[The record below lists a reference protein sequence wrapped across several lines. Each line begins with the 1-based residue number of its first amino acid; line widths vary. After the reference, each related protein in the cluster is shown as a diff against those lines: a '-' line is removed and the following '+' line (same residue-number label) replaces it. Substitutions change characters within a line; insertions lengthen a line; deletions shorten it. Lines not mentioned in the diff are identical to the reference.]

1 MYDIEVIMESQGG
14 LTLKQYQVILSVL
27 LILALAA
34 AIFFGIWLE
43 SGEGES
49 TQMAAVEMGQ
59 IIITEVCG
67 KNDSIIAN
75 NDGKYPDYIELYNSG
90 DDINLQGFYL
100 TDGKKTS
107 EPFGDVVLATGEYRL
122 ILIEKET
129 LNFSI
134 GASGGDCVQL
144 KDTEGHTVA
153 EVTTVA
159 MQADQVMVY
168 SDGKYVLTYDAS
180 PGFADVAAFRE
191 GTETTESAV
200 VLNEVLAENV
210 SSLPDKNGNFSDVVE
225 LYNASSESVC
235 LGGWYLSD
243 SVENR
248 FRYRLPEITLAPG
261 EYLLIFCDG
270 ENDISESGEIHANFG
285 LSLGETLCLTDRTGG
300 YMTLTVENIGEDVSL
315 SRTEEGTY
323 EASMVSLGYPNDE
336 IGCEA
341 FLQSRVNEDSP
352 LVISEV
358 LLSSA
363 DVPYRGGIQ
372 DVVEI
377 CNISKEAVSTEGWY
391 LSDGGD
397 PYKYA
402 LPKRTLAPG
411 ECLVVL
417 CGDGTGEEF
426 TGFSLSSDD
435 VLRLT
440 APDYR
445 YAPMLSCN
453 ASETGKSIV
462 LEAIDGESCYVMGE
476 PSLGYANSAESEAL
490 YLQETLPLGL
500 RFSEMMSSNESY
512 LKGAYGTTCDWLEIY
527 NASAEDIR
535 LCEYYLSDNSN
546 SLYRYQLPDQT
557 LAAGEYCVI
566 LLSKDGT
573 NLSKNYPVLP
583 MNLSQNGETLYLT
596 KNGEIVDYV
605 FLPAL
610 KTDTSYGRAEGEAA
624 FSLLASVTPG
634 KANGAAAQI
643 SEAPVALTP
652 QGVYDDVESI
662 TVELSAKGTIYY
674 TTDCS
679 KPSTASQSYTDPIE
693 LTQTTVIRMIC
704 CEEGKSASEVVN
716 LTYVINEY
724 DELPVACLVAE
735 SSQLFSDTNGIMV
748 EGLNVPADEAFPY
761 TSANYW
767 WDVERKATVSLFET
781 DGSGFTANCGIKVFG
796 GYSRALPKK
805 SLAVFFRNEYGVNT
819 LNYQLFGE
827 EGLDSYES
835 FVFRACG
842 QDSLRAMMRDPM
854 ISSLVAT
861 YTDVAVQKYKAV
873 DLYIN
878 GRYWGIYYI
887 REKINENYVAGNFNA
902 DKDDVA
908 LCGASGT
915 ANSQYAALIN
925 YVRNH
930 DLSDPECYAYVCS
943 QVDVDEYMDYIIAE
957 MWIGNADNG
966 NIKFCK
972 TTEGKWTWIMY
983 DVDYAFYYASYDAV
997 SDHLNPNGT
1006 GSGDMFPTIL
1016 IRNLLKNAE
1025 FKDAFLRRMAWQ
1037 MNTIWTEETLLP
1049 WIDAFE
1055 KMIETDMEKDCDR
1068 WSRTYS
1074 AWRSNVEDLRTFAK
1088 SRNAYM
1094 LDDIQSYFGLSTEQ
1108 MREYGF
1114 DV

>member
-1 MYDIEVIMESQGG
+1 M
-14 LTLKQYQVILSVL
+14 KKYQIIFSFF
-27 LILALAA
+27 LILGLAA
-34 AIFFGIWLE
+34 AIFFGFWLE
-43 SGEGES
+43 SVGTEAREM
-49 TQMAAVEMGQ
+49 TAVETGQ
-59 IIITEVCG
+59 IIITEICA

-90 DDINLQGFYL
+90 DDLNLQGFYL

-107 EPFGDVVLATGEYRL
+107 EPFGEILLAAGEYRL
-122 ILIEKET
+122 IFIEKET

-134 GASGGDCVQL
+134 GASGGDCLQL
-144 KDTEGHTVA
+144 KDASGNTVA

-180 PGFADVAAFRE
+180 PGFADVAAFRD
-191 GTETTESAV
+191 GSAKSEADIV
-200 VLNEVLAENV
+200 INELLAQNV
-210 SSLPDKNGNFSDVVE
+210 SSLPDENGNFCDVVE
-225 LYNASSESVC
+225 LYNASSEPVC
-235 LGGWYLSD
+235 LGGYYLSD

-248 FRYRLPEITLAPG
+248 FRYHLPEITLAPG

-270 ENDISESGEIHANFG
+270 ENYIGENGEIHANFA
-285 LSLGETLCLTDRTGG
+285 LSYGETLCLTDRTGG

-315 SRTEEGTY
+315 SRTDDGTY

-336 IGCEA
+336 IGREA

-363 DVPYRGGIQ
+363 DVPFRGEIQ

-377 CNISKEAVSTEGWY
+377 CNISEETVSTVGWY

-402 LPKRTLAPG
+402 LPQCELASG
-411 ECLVVL
+411 ECLL
-417 CGDGTGEEF
+417 IICGDGAGEEF
-426 TGFSLSSDD
+426 SGFSLSSED

-453 ASETGKSIV
+453 ASESGKSIV
-462 LEAIDGESCYVMGE
+462 LETIDGEACYVMGE
-476 PSLGYANSAESEAL
+476 PSLGYANTAENEAKFL
-490 YLQETLPLGL
+490 EETLPRGL
-500 RFSEMMSSNESY
+500 RISEMMSSNDSY
-512 LKGAYGTTCDWLEIY
+512 LKGSYGTTCDWIELY
-527 NASAEDIR
+527 NASTEHIWLAD
-535 LCEYYLSDNSN
+535 YYLTDNSGN
-546 SLYRYQLPDQT
+546 LYRCRLPEQT

-566 LLSKDGT
+566 LLSTDGK

-583 MNLSQNGETLYLT
+583 MNLSLNGETLYLST
-596 KNGEIVDYV
+596 EGEIVDYV

-624 FSLLASVTPG
+624 FSLLASVTPN

-652 QGVYDDVESI
+652 QGVYDDVESL

-679 KPSTASQSYTDPIE
+679 KPTVYSKCYTEPIE
-693 LTQTTVIRMIC
+693 LTKTTVIRMIS

-724 DELPVACLVAE
+724 DDLPVACLVAE

-748 EGLNVPADEAFPY
+748 EGVNVPEDEAFPY

-805 SLAVFFRNEYGVNT
+805 SLAVFFRNEYGVST

-827 EGLDSYES
+827 EGPDSYES

-873 DLYIN
+873 NLYIN

-902 DKDDVA
+902 DKDDVT
-908 LCGASGT
+908 LCGASGL
-915 ANSQYAALIN
+915 ASSEYAALIN

-930 DLSDPECYAYVCS
+930 DLSDPDCYAYVCS

-1006 GSGDMFPTIL
+1006 GSGDMFPTVL
-1016 IRNLLKNAE
+1016 IRNLLENAE

-1055 KMIETDMEKDCDR
+1055 KMIETDMIKDCDR
-1068 WSRTYS
+1068 WGRTYS
-1074 AWRSNVEDLRTFAK
+1074 TWRSNVEDLRNFAK
-1088 SRNAYM
+1088 NRSAYM

-1114 DV
+1114 DI

>member
-1 MYDIEVIMESQGG
+1 MKKYRNLFTVALIFAFVVAVLFAFWVESA
-14 LTLKQYQVILSVL
+14 KNESS
-27 LILALAA
+27 APAA
-34 AIFFGIWLE
+34 A
-43 SGEGES
+43 SG
-49 TQMAAVEMGQ
+49 QV
-59 IIITEVCG
+59 IITEVCA
-67 KNDSIIAN
+67 KNDTILAN
-75 NDGKYPDYIELYNSG
+75 NDGKYPDYIELYNNG
-90 DDINLQGFYL
+90 DDLSLQGFYL

-107 EPFGDVVLATGEYRL
+107 EPFGEILLAAGEYRL
-122 ILIEKET
+122 IFLEKET
-129 LNFSI
+129 VGFTI
-134 GASGGDCVQL
+134 GASGGDCIQL
-144 KDTEGHTVA
+144 KDGEGHTVA

-159 MQADQVMVY
+159 MQADQVMAY
-168 SDGKYVLTYDAS
+168 SGGEYVLTYDAS
-180 PGFADVAAFRE
+180 PGFADVAAFLE
-191 GTETTESAV
+191 GTETDESAV
-200 VLNEVLAENV
+200 VLNEVLTENV
-210 SSLPDKNGNFSDVVE
+210 LSLPDENGNFSDVVE
-225 LYNASSESVC
+225 LLNVSAEPVR

-248 FRYRLPEITLAPG
+248 FRYCLPEITLAPG
-261 EYLLIFCDG
+261 EFLLIFCDG
-270 ENDISESGEIHANFG
+270 ENFISESGEIHANFG
-285 LSLGETLCLTDRTGG
+285 LSAGETLCLTDRAGSF
-300 YMTLTVENIGEDVSL
+300 MTVAVENVGKDASL
-315 SRTEEGTY
+315 SRTGEGTY
-323 EASMVSLGYPNDE
+323 EAFSVSLGYPNDE

-352 LVISEV
+352 LAVSEV

-363 DVPYRGGIQ
+363 DVPYRGKLR

-377 CNISKEAVSTEGWY
+377 CNISDEAVSTEGWY

-397 PYKYA
+397 PYEYA
-402 LPKRTLAPG
+402 LPNRTLAPG

-417 CGDGTGEEF
+417 CDDGAGEEY
-426 TGFSLSSDD
+426 TGFSLGKGD
-435 VLRLT
+435 VVYLT
-440 APDYR
+440 APDHR
-445 YAPMLSCN
+445 YARPISC
-453 ASETGKSIV
+453 ASAESGKSIV
-462 LEAIDGESCYVMGE
+462 LRDGSYVMGE
-476 PSLGYANSAESEAL
+476 PSLGYANTAENEAKFL
-490 YLQETLPLGL
+490 AETLPQGL
-500 RFSEMMSSNESY
+500 RISEMMSSNDSY
-512 LKGAYGTTCDWLEIY
+512 LKGSYGTTCDWLELY
-527 NASAEDIR
+527 NASEEDIWLADYFLTDNGKDLCRYR
-535 LCEYYLSDNSN
+535 LPE
-546 SLYRYQLPDQT
+546 QT
-557 LAAGEYCVI
+557 LKAGEYTVI
-566 LLSKDGT
+566 LLSTDGK
-573 NLSKNYPVLP
+573 NLSNGYSVLP
-583 MNLSQNGETLYLT
+583 MNLSSGGETLYLT
-596 KNGEIVDYV
+596 RNGEIVDYV

-624 FSLLASVTPG
+624 FSLLAAVTPG
-634 KANGAAAQI
+634 RANGAAAQI
-643 SEAPVALTP
+643 SEAPTALTP
-652 QGVYDDVESI
+652 QGVYDDVESL

-679 KPSTASQSYTDPIE
+679 KPSTASQTYTAPIE
-693 LTQTTVIRMIC
+693 LTKTTVIRMIC

-724 DELPVACLVAE
+724 DDLPVACLVAE
-735 SSQLFSDTNGIMV
+735 SDQLFSESNGILV

-781 DGSGFTANCGIKVFG
+781 DGSGFTANCGIKTFG
-796 GYSRALPKK
+796 GYSRALAKK
-805 SLAVFFRNEYGVNT
+805 SIAVFFRNKYGVNA
-819 LNYQLFGE
+819 LDYPLYGE

-842 QDSLRAMMRDPM
+842 QDCLHAMMRDPM
-854 ISSLVAT
+854 ISSLVAAH
-861 YTDVAVQKYKAV
+861 TDVAVQKYKAV

-902 DKDDVA
+902 DREDVA

-915 ANSQYAALIN
+915 ANPQYAALIN

-1006 GSGDMFPTIL
+1006 GSGDMFPTVL
-1016 IRNLLKNAE
+1016 IRNLLENAD

-1037 MNTIWTEETLLP
+1037 MNNIWSEETLLP

-1055 KMIETDMEKDCDR
+1055 KMIETDMVKDCDR
-1068 WSRTYS
+1068 WGRSYTV
-1074 AWRSNVEDLRTFAK
+1074 WRDDVESLRTFAK

-1108 MREYGF
+1108 MQDYGF
-1114 DV
+1114 DLGEVSR